1 MVSSGTKAGLPEDS
15 LISTVGKIFLF
26 VLWHALWKWN
36 QNGSV
41 RMTMRFLFAGMPDI
55 WIRELD
61 ADSSAR
67 ECDQDGATKG
77 KDYEEELAKWE
88 S

>member
-1 MVSSGTKAGLPEDS
+1 
-15 LISTVGKIFLF
+15 
-26 VLWHALWKWN
+26 
-36 QNGSV
+36 
-41 RMTMRFLFAGMPDI
+41 MTMRFLFAGMPDI

-61 ADSSAR
+61 ADSSTR